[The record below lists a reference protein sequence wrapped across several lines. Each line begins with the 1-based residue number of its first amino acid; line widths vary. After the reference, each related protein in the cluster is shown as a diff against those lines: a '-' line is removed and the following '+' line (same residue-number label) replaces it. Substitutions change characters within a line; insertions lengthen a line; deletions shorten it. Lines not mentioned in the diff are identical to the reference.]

1 MIVLAFCEQNMQNTQ
16 FREHI
21 FLVGFGFNYNFSVNV
36 ITVTGL
42 QISANVSIL
51 APMYCTLTVLAAMLT
66 RQEQN

>member
-1 MIVLAFCEQNMQNTQ
+1 MEDCLGTKQTYKKV
-16 FREHI
+16 